1 MPFDGIGLDFP
12 EGKETLQL
20 IESYGF
26 PKEKKLFAGLVNGK
40 ISGKI
45 IMKKL

>member
-1 MPFDGIGLDFP
+1 MPFDGIGLDFL

-26 PKEKKLFAGLVNGK
+26 PKERNFLRDLLMEKYLEKSL
-40 ISGKI
+40 
-45 IMKKL
+45 

>member
-1 MPFDGIGLDFP
+1 MPFDGIGLDFL

-40 ISGKI
+40 ISGKS
-45 IMKKL
+45 L